1 MTKTLST
8 MDQLVGEIDAG
19 YTATAYRPD
28 GDTKTIA
35 FREWD
40 ELFEQAKAWDA
51 VRIHIPDNG
60 WFVNFQGEWYWL

>member
-1 MTKTLST
+1 
-8 MDQLVGEIDAG
+8 MDLLFGGVGAG
-19 YTATAYRPD
+19 RTAIAYRPD
-28 GDTKTIA
+28 GTTKIIT

-51 VRIHIPDNG
+51 VRINIPGHG

>member
-8 MDQLVGEIDAG
+8 MDLLFGEIDAG
-19 YTATAYRPD
+19 HTAIAYRSD
-28 GDTKTIA
+28 GTTKTIA

-51 VRIHIPDNG
+51 VRIHIPGNG